1 MTPVHEGTDD
11 VPDDFP
17 SSSCAAVVAGYT
29 PKVCARLSGG
39 VYRTDLSDE
48 ERYERWAMCVDLAVQ
63 LVHVARKD
71 LLEYPELTSQQVLK
85 RVAKA
90 VKAKNWLA
98 PDELEWLI
106 GHLRT
111 LLRW

>member
-1 MTPVHEGTDD
+1 MTPVHEGTDA

-17 SSSCAAVVAGYT
+17 SSSRGTVVPGHT

-39 VYRTDLSDE
+39 VYRTDLTDE
-48 ERYERWAMCVDLAVQ
+48 ERYERWAICLDLAVQ

-71 LLEYPELTSQQVLK
+71 LLAHPELNSQEVLE
-85 RVAKA
+85 RVGRA